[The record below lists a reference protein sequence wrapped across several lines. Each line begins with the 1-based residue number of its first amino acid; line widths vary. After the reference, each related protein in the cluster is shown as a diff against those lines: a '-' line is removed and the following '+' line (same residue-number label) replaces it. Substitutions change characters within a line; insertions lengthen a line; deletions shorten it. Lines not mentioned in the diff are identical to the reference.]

1 MMHDVNLKF
10 EVGNNEKHEVIF
22 RHFRPD
28 LGDFIG
34 SVVWI
39 IIDGKER
46 PVERPIQIPNG
57 LDFYFPGRYSINF
70 QVGYAE
76 IHFIKIEIDIFFG
89 KYHIK
94 VFVDDKL
101 VEQKMYTPPPAIL
114 SFWYFIVLCATMY
127 LVVLISSGFVY
138 VFSTTHDAKST
149 ISLLVQALLFIIFA
163 LSSYFLSHFLPS
175 KEQSKDHQKKQ

>member
-94 VFVDDKL
+94 VFVDDELATQKL
-101 VEQKMYTPPPAIL
+101 YIPDKATL
-114 SFWYFIVLCATMY
+114 KFKKLLVLFGTFFLA
-127 LVVLISSGFVY
+127 SSIFADFVN
-138 VFSTTHDAKST
+138 VFSFANNFKYI
-149 ISLLVQALLFIIFA
+149 ISLLIDTSVFIIFA
-163 LSSYFLSHFLPS
+163 LFSFFLFS
-175 KEQSKDHQKKQ
+175 KKCEQDLLKK